1 MLEGYPVLLVWWAG
15 LSIYREMSN
24 DELDL
29 RDRFVFDIGRPL
41 KDKENENM
49 INKCKCMDC
58 VYLDTHT
65 CLPDG
70 GGHRCKLSRSFNPL
84 VTDNCRFSRDFMPI
98 DATIKVLHDA
108 QKWRRGGKAVMLP
121 PYLFGLAI
129 DRALTE
135 MRWFRKWIVYGG
147 CQHG

>member
-1 MLEGYPVLLVWWAG
+1 
-15 LSIYREMSN
+15 MSS

-70 GGHRCKLSRSFNPL
+70 GRHRCRLNPSFNPL
-84 VTDNCRFSRDFMPI
+84 ATDSCKLNRDFMPI

-108 QKWRRGGKAVMLP
+108 QRWRRGSKTTMLP

-135 MRWFRKWIVYGG
+135 LRGIRRWINNGG
-147 CQHG
+147 YQNG

>member
-1 MLEGYPVLLVWWAG
+1 
-15 LSIYREMSN
+15 MSN

-58 VYLDTHT
+58 VYLDKHT
-65 CLPDG
+65 CLPG
-70 GGHRCKLSRSFNPL
+70 NGAHRCRLTRSFNPL
-84 VTDNCRFSRDFMPI
+84 ATDSCKFNRDFMPI
-98 DATIKVLHDA
+98 DTTIKILHDA
-108 QKWRRGGKAVMLP
+108 QKWRRGSKKKMLP
-121 PYLFGLAI
+121 PYLLGLAI

-135 MRWFRKWIVYGG
+135 MRCLRKRINYGG
-147 CQHG
+147 NQNG